1 MKLNAASLVS
11 IAGTVQR
18 TAQMRVPFFCGDPT
32 SKQEPPPAAT
42 CVAVE
47 TLFHL
52 KRGAHQKDKQ

>member
-1 MKLNAASLVS
+1 MWFL
-11 IAGTVQR
+11 
-18 TAQMRVPFFCGDPT
+18 FCGDQAL
-32 SKQEPPPAAT
+32 KQEPPRAAT